1 MAKRTQPNDLTLALQ
16 AADTACD
23 LAYLAYQQADEWC
36 RTLSRGWHELLE
48 CHTAIGRR
56 LEAGARRMGQGDEAG
71 CDMDG
76 LWAEAKAVSAEMDA
90 LMSCRRA
97 AGRRAHAAASAH
109 EEAMRE
115 WYRRMADAERSRAGI
130 PELVYVDNGPSFL
143 AGRFA

>member
-1 MAKRTQPNDLTLALQ
+1 MAKRIQPKEIETALR

-36 RTLSRGWHELLE
+36 RTLSRGWHDLLE
-48 CHTAIGRR
+48 CHTVIGRR

-97 AGRRAHAAASAH
+97 ASQRAHAAARAH
-109 EEAMRE
+109 EEATKE
-115 WYRRMADAERSRAGI
+115 WYRLSAEAIRARQGI
-130 PELVYVDNGPSFL
+130 PQAVYVDNGPSFN
-143 AGRFA
+143 AGRVA